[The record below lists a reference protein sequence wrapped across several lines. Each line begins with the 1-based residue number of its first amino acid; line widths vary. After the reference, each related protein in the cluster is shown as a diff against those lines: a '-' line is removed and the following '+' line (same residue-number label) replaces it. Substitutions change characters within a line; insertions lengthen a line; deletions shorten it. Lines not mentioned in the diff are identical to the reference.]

1 MIEYLDGGFLR
12 VNTRTSYLE
21 HKTIVRDFKD
31 KLSIVEYRH
40 KYDRM
45 NFCEYDIRGLV
56 SLIDHFGKT
65 KKANADNIIMIMH
78 GVLLTIICGKKLGL
92 IENSFVVTPE
102 FLFVRRGS
110 CRPKL
115 MYLPIDTELRLSDS
129 YLELVRYIEKVCDD
143 RDALAVNLAAA
154 LARTGFNLSEAA
166 LVVVEAANKR
176 VVSDVYL
183 KPPQKAKID
192 SWANPREQTS
202 AESDKS
208 IELLEA
214 TCLYYE
220 EEPCLYL
227 LDGERRQRIDITAER
242 FVMGRMPGRVDYCF
256 AGEKFKG
263 VSRVHAAV
271 KWDGEDYF
279 IEDLGSSGGTFLN
292 GRRIP
297 KEHPEK
303 LQRGDEIRLYITRLL
318 FE

>member
-1 MIEYLDGGFLR
+1 MDGGFLR
-12 VNTRTSYLE
+12 VNTRNSYLE
-21 HKTIVRDFKD
+21 HNTIVRDFRD

-56 SLIDHFGKT
+56 SLPDHFGKT

-115 MYLPIDTELRLSDS
+115 MYLPMDTDCRLSDG
-129 YLELVRYIEKVCDD
+129 YLELVSYIGKICDVKD
-143 RDALAVNLAAA
+143 TLASNLAAA
-154 LARTGFNLSEAA
+154 LMGIGFNLSEAA

-183 KPPQKAKID
+183 KTPKKTKTD
-192 SWANPREQTS
+192 SWIAPKERTS
-202 AESDKS
+202 AENDES
-208 IELLEA
+208 IELLET
-214 TCLYYE
+214 TCLYFE

-227 LDGERRQRIDITAER
+227 LDGDSRTRIDVTSGH
-242 FVMGRMPGRVDYCF
+242 FVMGRMPGKVDYCF
-256 AGEKFKG
+256 AGEKYKG
-263 VSRVHAAV
+263 ISRIHAV
-271 KWDGEDYF
+271 IKNNGEDYF
-279 IEDLGSSGGTFLN
+279 LEDLGSSGGTFLN
-292 GRRIP
+292 GRRVQ
-297 KEHPEK
+297 KEPEK
-303 LQRGDEIRLYITRLL
+303 LHRGDEIRLYVTRLV